1 MRPDP
6 RPFRLAV
13 IAGIALSASACAQ
26 SGAPDVPPDTS
37 ATAHL
42 DREHGQVVLPVDD
55 YSLDH
60 DSEQLIGQ
68 ARHVIMRTCLN
79 SKGVNGLAPTATS
92 SPAEERPY
100 GLWRTASA
108 AQNGYTMPRPA
119 STEAPPLGGQ
129 WSEESDPAFN
139 TAYDA
144 CNEIARDDLDSVT
157 PPETERT
164 TAMDIRDDAFNLASA
179 TPEWKEAR
187 KQWHDCLTSR
197 GLTPRTD
204 DNAWSSEQG
213 FGILTTADPQNPS
226 PAAKQE
232 EIRIAVI
239 EATCNEQTQL
249 TQRLGDLEAGYQA
262 ALIKG
267 KEAQLAQEKADNQKF
282 VDAARAYLASH
293 Q

>member
-1 MRPDP
+1 VRPVP
-6 RPFRLAV
+6 RPLSLV
-13 IAGIALSASACAQ
+13 VVAGIALSASACAQ
-26 SGAPDVPPDTS
+26 SGAPNVSPDKS
-37 ATAHL
+37 ATARL
-42 DREHGQVVLPVDD
+42 DREHGQVVLPVDE
-55 YSLDH
+55 YSLSH
-60 DSEQLIGQ
+60 DSEQLIDQ

-79 SKGVNGLAPTATS
+79 ARGVNGLPPTATS
-92 SPAEERPY
+92 GPSEERPY

-108 AQNGYTMPRPA
+108 AQNGYSMPHPA
-119 STEAPPLGGQ
+119 TTEAPPLGGQ
-129 WSEESDPAFN
+129 WSEESDPTFN
-139 TAYDA
+139 AAYDA
-144 CNEIARDDLDSVT
+144 CSETVRDDLASVT

-179 TPEWKEAR
+179 TPEWKGAR
-187 KQWHDCLTSR
+187 KQWHECLTSR

-213 FGILTTADPQNPS
+213 FGLLVAADPQNPS

-249 TQRLGDLEAGYQA
+249 TQKLGDLEAGYQA

-267 KEAQLAQEKADNQKF
+267 KEAQLTQEKADNQKY